1 MIGPMA
7 WNLRASR
14 VRYRDYKRYVRL
26 RKRDPDA
33 ELPPDM
39 PKDLPVGR
47 RRRETHQ
54 RTRTFGELLW
64 AFLGLLAGHRLML
77 AAAMAALTVTSLV
90 SLVPP
95 YGHKLVFDH
104 VLTHEP
110 APGWVP
116 DWLPWP
122 QDEAPAMLLLGIVLM
137 LISLVVIEAAL
148 GLWSGWQIARV
159 TKRVQVSIRRR
170 VFEHAIRLPL
180 PRVHALKTGG
190 ITSILRQDAGA
201 SAELIRAMLVGPWR
215 AIVQVSGT
223 AVVVTLVDP
232 RLLIGLL
239 ILMPVVWMTH
249 KFWIKR
255 IRPMWRDVRAS
266 RQMIDGRSTEAFA
279 GTRVVR
285 TFTRERTE
293 AATFTTNDHFMTR
306 QELFVWWWSRAVD
319 VAWQVIIP
327 FATAGVLLFGGMQ
340 VLAGNMTPG
349 TVVML
354 VMYLML
360 LLRPIATLASMAT
373 QFQNSL
379 AGLDRVL
386 DLLDEPVELDQPC
399 DAVTLDPA
407 RVAGHVRLANVTFT
421 YPEAEVPA
429 LRHISFE
436 ALPGQSVALVGASG
450 AGKSTLCN
458 LIARFYD
465 PDEGAVTL
473 DGVDLRQIEIDS
485 YRRLL
490 GIVDQDIF
498 LFDGSVAENIAYA
511 RRAAAMDDILHAA
524 KLANAHEF
532 IENLSEGYE
541 TFIGERGV
549 RLSGG
554 QRQRLAIARAILA
567 DPKILILDEA
577 TSNLDTESE
586 RLIQASL
593 RELMTNRTSFVI
605 AHRLSTITHA
615 DLILVLEAGQIIER
629 GRHDELIQRSGRY
642 REMVRMQF
650 ESALAADAALESG
663 Q

>member
-26 RKRDPDA
+26 RKKDPDA
-33 ELPPDM
+33 ELPADM
-39 PKDLPVGR
+39 PRDIPVGR
-47 RRRETHQ
+47 RRREAHQ
-54 RTRTFGELLW
+54 WTRTFGELLW
-64 AFLGLLAGHRLML
+64 AFLKLLAGHRLML
-77 AAAMAALTVTSLV
+77 AAAMAALTATSLV
-90 SLVPP
+90 GLLAP
-95 YGHKLVFDH
+95 YGHKLVFDN
-104 VLTHEP
+104 VLNDEP
-110 APGWVP
+110 VPVWVP
-116 DWLPWP
+116 GWLPWP
-122 QDEAPAMLLLGIVLM
+122 QEEAPAALLVGIIVVM
-137 LISLVVIEAAL
+137 LILVVIEQAL

-215 AIVQVSGT
+215 AIVQVLGT
-223 AVVVTLVDP
+223 AAIVVLVDA

-239 ILMPVVWMTH
+239 VLMPVVWMTH

-255 IRPMWRDVRAS
+255 IRPMWRDVRAT

-285 TFTRERTE
+285 TFNRERTE
-293 AATFTTNDHFMTR
+293 TSTFTTNDHFMTR

-327 FATAGVLLFGGMQ
+327 CATAGVLLFGGLQ
-340 VLAGNMTPG
+340 VLAGNMTVG

-354 VMYLML
+354 VAYLMRL
-360 LLRPIATLASMAT
+360 LQPIATLASLAT

-386 DLLDEPVELDQPC
+386 DLLEEPVELDQPA
-399 DAVTLDPA
+399 DAVALDPA
-407 RVAGHVRLANVTFT
+407 HVAGHVRMTHVTFT
-421 YPEAEVPA
+421 YPEAEEPA
-429 LRHISFE
+429 VRDVSFE
-436 ALPGQSVALVGASG
+436 ALPGQTVALVGASG

-465 PDEGAVTL
+465 PDEGSVTL
-473 DGVDLRQIEIDS
+473 DGIDLRQIEIDS

-498 LFDGSVAENIAYA
+498 LFDGTIAENIAYA
-511 RRAAAMDDILHAA
+511 RRGATDQQIVDAAR
-524 KLANAHEF
+524 LANAHDF
-532 IENLSEGYE
+532 IETLSEGYE

-567 DPKILILDEA
+567 DPKLLILDEA

-593 RELMTNRTSFVI
+593 RELMVNRTSFVI

-615 DLILVLEAGQIIER
+615 DLILVLEHGQVIER
-629 GRHDELIQRSGRY
+629 GRHEELMQRSGRY

-650 ESALAADAALESG
+650 ESALAVDAVAE
-663 Q
+663 